1 MKGFFRLILC
11 CCFLPP
17 GLQAQHNL
25 DSLWQVWQNPA
36 AHDTSRLRAIHIL
49 AFQYVSNH
57 PDSALLLAH
66 LEADFAHEKFLK
78 NWEARA
84 LNILGLGY
92 RFKSDYTR
100 SFQSYQESIRLLE
113 EIGDKGYMSKIY
125 GNMGDVYRLQ
135 SNYPKAIECI
145 YKSLQLA
152 ESVGDR
158 KTMADA
164 YVSISTIYYDEPENY
179 PKALEYLEKA
189 RVIYTEI
196 GEPQGLAQVYSN
208 FSAVYLNLKDYKS
221 AQLYAEKALEK
232 QESAGDVYGMATS
245 LFNRAIL
252 LSIRGMYQG
261 AMRDFDRVINIYK
274 QMGDVEA
281 VADAY
286 NGMGDT
292 WIHQNQYDRAI
303 DACSKAMALVASA
316 GPTMRYADA
325 CSCLYTAYYKKRE
338 YAKALKYLEAFE
350 ETRDSLRQ
358 NETIE
363 KLRQMELERQA
374 VADSLGQE
382 KDKYLMAI
390 THQKNLRSKDR
401 ILGWLLLAGMI
412 FLAITVAFWGRMLY
426 FRKRSRELQMRS
438 AELEKQQLLNEIS
451 LLKSQVNPHFL
462 FNSLSVLSSLAYTN
476 AQLAEQFIHELS
488 RSYRYILE
496 QKDQSLVSLK
506 TELEFLQSYTF
517 LLNIRFSNKLHLKIE
532 VPDHLLETRKI
543 APLTLQLLIE
553 NAVKHNRMS
562 EKEPLE
568 VRGFIEQD
576 NTLVVRNRLQP
587 RTSPVHSTGIGLQNI
602 INRYA
607 LLCDRP
613 IWAGE
618 TENAFVVKIPLIK

>member
-1 MKGFFRLILC
+1 MKGFYRLILF

-25 DSLWQVWQNPA
+25 DSLWQIWQNPA
-36 AHDTSRLRAIHIL
+36 AHDTSRLRAIHIM
-49 AFQYVSNH
+49 AFQYVSSN
-57 PDSALLLAH
+57 PDSALLLAR
-66 LEADFAHEKFLK
+66 LEADFARQKSLK

-84 LNILGLGY
+84 LNVLGLGY
-92 RFKSDYTR
+92 RFTSNYAR
-100 SFQSYQESIRLLE
+100 SFQCYQESIRLLE
-113 EIGDKGYMSKIY
+113 EAGDNGYMSKVY

-179 PKALEYLEKA
+179 RKALEYLEKA
-189 RVIYTEI
+189 RGIYIEM
-196 GEPQGLAQVYSN
+196 GDMQGLAQVYSN
-208 FSAVYLNLKDYKS
+208 FSAVFLNLKDYKS
-221 AQLYAEKALEK
+221 SLLYAEKALEK
-232 QESAGDVYGMATS
+232 QESAGDVYGMAAS
-245 LFNRAIL
+245 LYNRAIV

-261 AMRDFDRVINIYK
+261 AMRDFDRVINIYQ
-274 QMGDVEA
+274 QMGDAEA
-281 VADAY
+281 IADAY

-303 DACSKAMALVASA
+303 DACSRALELVAQE
-316 GPTMRYADA
+316 GPTMRYGDA
-325 CSCLYTAYYKKRE
+325 CNCLYTAYYKKRE
-338 YAKALKYLEAFE
+338 FAKALKYLEAFE
-350 ETRDSLRQ
+350 STKDSLRQ
-358 NETIE
+358 NETSE

-382 KDKYLMAI
+382 KEKYLMAI
-390 THQKNLRSKDR
+390 AHEQNLRGKDR

-412 FLAITVAFWGRMLY
+412 FLAIAVAFWGRMLY
-426 FRKRSRELQMRS
+426 FRKRSIELQRRS
-438 AELEKQQLLNEIS
+438 DELEKQQLLNEIT

-462 FNSLSVLSSLAYTN
+462 FNSLSVLSSLVYTN
-476 AQLAEQFIHELS
+476 AHLAEQFIQELS

-506 TELEFLQSYTF
+506 TELEFLRSYTF
-517 LLNIRFSNKLHLKIE
+517 LLNIRFSNKLLLKIE
-532 VPDHLLETRKI
+532 APAHLLETRKI

-562 EKEPLE
+562 DKEPLE
-568 VRGFIEQD
+568 VKIFIEQD
-576 NTLVVRNRLQP
+576 RTLVVHNRLQP
-587 RTSPVHSTGIGLQNI
+587 RSSPVHSTGIGLQNI

-613 IWAGE
+613 VWAGE
-618 TENAFVVKIPLIK
+618 SENAFVVKIPLIA

>member
-1 MKGFFRLILC
+1 MKGYYRFFFC
-11 CCFLPP
+11 WCFLPL

-25 DSLWQVWQNPA
+25 DSLWQVWQNPS
-36 AHDTSRLRAIHIL
+36 AHDTSRLRAIHIM
-49 AFQYVSNH
+49 AFQYISYQ
-57 PDSALLLAH
+57 PDSALLLAKW
-66 LEADFAHEKFLK
+66 EADFAHQKSLK

-92 RFKSDYTR
+92 RYKSDYAR

-113 EIGDKGYMSKIY
+113 EIGDNGYMSKVY

-152 ESVGDR
+152 ESVNDR

-179 PKALEYLEKA
+179 QKALEYLEKA
-189 RVIYTEI
+189 RSIYTEI
-196 GEPQGLAQVYSN
+196 GDMQGLAQVYSN

-221 AQLYAEKALEK
+221 SLLYAEKALEK

-245 LFNRAIL
+245 LFNRAIV
-252 LSIRGMYQG
+252 LSVRGMYQG
-261 AMRDFDRVINIYK
+261 AMRDFERVISIYQ

-281 VADAY
+281 IADAY

-292 WIHQNQYDRAI
+292 WIHQKQYDRAI
-303 DACSKAMALVASA
+303 NACSEALELVASA
-316 GPTMRYADA
+316 GATMRYADA
-325 CSCLYTAYYKKRE
+325 CNCLYSAYYKKGE

-350 ETRDSLRQ
+350 ETKDSLRQ
-358 NETIE
+358 NETAE

-382 KDKYLMAI
+382 KEKYLIAI
-390 THQKNLRSKDR
+390 AHEENLRGKDR
-401 ILGWLLLAGMI
+401 ILGWLLFAGMI
-412 FLAITVAFWGRMLY
+412 FLAVTVAFWGRMLY
-426 FRKRSRELQMRS
+426 FRKRTRELQRRS
-438 AELEKQQLLNEIS
+438 DELEKQQLLNEIS

-462 FNSLSVLSSLAYTN
+462 FNSLSVLSTLAYTN
-476 AQLAEQFIHELS
+476 AQLAEQFIQELS

-532 VPDHLLETRKI
+532 VPDHLLETKKI

-568 VRGFIEQD
+568 VKIFTDQD
-576 NTLVVRNRLQP
+576 RTIVVHNRLQP
-587 RTSPVHSTGIGLQNI
+587 RSSPVHSTGIGLQNI

-607 LLCDRP
+607 LLCDQP

-618 TENAFVVKIPLIK
+618 TENAFVVKIPLIA